1 MGWGPCW
8 LASLQLASLQLWW
21 LIGMG
26 LDMGRWIARG
36 HYLWLPSL
44 HQYSLLS
51 PFLFGIC
58 VPPWPLTELWGV
70 DFIMLIGFGHAFSV
84 ILPGHAGFPAYLI
97 VAWKSSCRASLTRYW
112 LRVKIPSTLKGL
124 SDLTFPLFL
133 SRVRLFPLI
142 SDLMG
147 ELCLTWCCLERHPW
161 HTHTHTHLAAGCL
174 FGLPHL
180 LSASC

>member
-1 MGWGPCW
+1 MGWGSCW

-26 LDMGRWIARG
+26 LDTGRWIACG

-58 VPPWPLTELWGV
+58 VPSWPLTELWGV
-70 DFIMLIGFGHAFSV
+70 DFIMIISFGRAFSV
-84 ILPGHAGFPAYLI
+84 FLPRHAGFPAYLI
-97 VAWKSSCRASLTRYW
+97 FAWKLYCRASLTHFCHC
-112 LRVKIPSTLKGL
+112 TLKGCIWL
-124 SDLTFPLFL
+124 DFFSFSQQSQIVLGWY
-133 SRVRLFPLI
+133 LI
-142 SDLMG
+142 WWA
-147 ELCLTWCCLERHPW
+147 ELCPTNTVLSWKAPW
-161 HTHTHTHLAAGCL
+161 HTHLAAGCL